1 MPMKT
6 FPFWLAS
13 ALVFAVAQPALA
25 GQFGEAQPVSLIN
38 GINHVTLS
46 GHAATVIVA
55 DRENYNAHGFS
66 VATIYMEGPSDR
78 QAGNVWNIVPAFP
91 RDSGKPEILQLTTS
105 GGADC
110 VLHDYR
116 LLTSSRSKGAWLVIA
131 ERDFGQSYAE
141 AALVHFD
148 VYRLQENKDES
159 IGRPPV
165 YFQFDRRIEAS
176 KPYCDVDDAME
187 KELGIIS
194 KRSMEP

>member
-1 MPMKT
+1 MSMKI
-6 FPFWLAS
+6 FPFWLVGAS
-13 ALVFAVAQPALA
+13 VFAVAQPALA
-25 GQFGEAQPVSLIN
+25 GQFGDARPVPLTN
-38 GINHVTLS
+38 GFNHVTLD

-78 QAGNVWNIVPAFP
+78 QAGNVLNIVPAFP

-116 LLTSSRSKGAWLVIA
+116 LLTSSRSQGAWLVIA
-131 ERDFGQSYAE
+131 ERDFGQTYVDAE
-141 AALVHFD
+141 PVHFD
-148 VYRLQENKDES
+148 VYRLQENKDGS

-176 KPYCDVDDAME
+176 KPYCDVDDALG

-194 KRSMEP
+194 K